1 MGLRRSFLILVFAAA
16 LSHADP
22 IAAAKAKALGLVGNL
37 APDFNL
43 PDLQDGSYNL
53 ADQRGKIIV
62 LAFWATWCPPC
73 RSEMPTFAK
82 LQKELAKEGVFV
94 VPVANDDPIKAREFL
109 AKKKL
114 EVLSLVD
121 SGGAVCRQFGANAL
135 PKTFVL
141 DRDGV
146 VVKAVIGKASEA
158 DLRQAIQ
165 TARTHVH

>member
-1 MGLRRSFLILVFAAA
+1 MLRSFLILVFAAA
-16 LSHADP
+16 LAHADT
-22 IAAAKAKALGLVGNL
+22 IAAAKAKALGLVGNP
-37 APDFNL
+37 APDFSL
-43 PDLQDGSYNL
+43 PDLQDRSYNL
-53 ADQRGKIIV
+53 GDQRGKIVV

-82 LQKELAKEGVFV
+82 LQKELAPEGVFV
-94 VPVANDDPIKAREFL
+94 VPVANDDATKAKDFL

-121 SGGAVCRQFGANAL
+121 TGGAVSRQFGANAL

-146 VVKAVIGKASEA
+146 VVKAIVGRASEA
-158 DLRQAIQ
+158 DLRSAIQ
-165 TARTHVH
+165 AARH